1 MKLYNL
7 KDIKEQ
13 VNFSQAVKRGLGRKQ
28 GLFFPETIPRISKK
42 KIKKLINE
50 TFITRSQKILSIFI
64 GSEIEKSIINKSIQK
79 AFSFPGPKISYITKK
94 ILCCELFHG
103 PTLAFKD
110 YGARFMAQILSLLN
124 AEKKSITI
132 LTATSG
138 DTGAAV
144 AHAFYKMK
152 NIRVVVLYPK
162 GKISKIQRKL
172 FCTLGHNITTI
183 AVDGS
188 FDECQKL
195 VKKAFNDIE
204 IKKYTQLNSAN
215 SINISR
221 LLAQICYFFEIFHL
235 IPESIHNK
243 IIISVP
249 CGNFGNLTAGLIAKS
264 MGLPVKKFI
273 LSTNSNNTVPRYLKT
288 GIWNPYKTIS
298 TMSNAMDIS
307 RPNNWP
313 RVQKILQKEQ
323 WKINK
328 HLEYGSVSEES
339 TKKNIKELFK
349 KFNYISEPHASV
361 AYTLLKKSI
370 NKKDLY
376 GIFLGTAHPIKF
388 QETVEKILQIKLQ
401 KPQVISKI
409 IHLKELSY
417 NIKPNFNTLKKILIN
432 HQ

>member
-1 MKLYNL
+1 MNLYNL
-7 KDIKEQ
+7 KDIKEK
-13 VNFSQAVKRGLGRKQ
+13 VNFTQAIKLGLGKKQ
-28 GLFFPETIPRISKK
+28 GLFFPEIIPKISKK
-42 KIKKLINE
+42 KIKKLINKN
-50 TFITRSQKILSIFI
+50 FITRSQKILSMFI
-64 GSEIEKSIINKSIQK
+64 GSEIKKKTINSSIQSS
-79 AFSFPGPKISYITKK
+79 FSFPGPKISYIKK
-94 ILCCELFHG
+94 NIACCELFHG

-124 AEKKSITI
+124 TEKKSITI

-162 GKISKIQRKL
+162 GKISTIQRKL
-172 FCTLGHNITTI
+172 FCTLGKNITTI
-183 AVDGS
+183 SVDGN

-195 VKKAFNDIE
+195 VKKAFNDSDIRE
-204 IKKYTQLNSAN
+204 YTQLNSAN

-235 IPESIHNK
+235 VPKDLHNK
-243 IIISVP
+243 IVISVP

-298 TMSNAMDIS
+298 TISNAMDIS

-313 RVQKILQKEQ
+313 RVQEILKKNK

-328 HLEYGSVSEES
+328 HLEYGSVSEKS
-339 TKKNIKELFK
+339 TKKHLKELFQ
-349 KFNYISEPHASV
+349 KFNYISEPHASI
-361 AYTLLKKSI
+361 AYTLLKKSLE
-370 NKKDLY
+370 KKNLY

-388 QETVEKILQIKLQ
+388 QETVEKILQIKL
-401 KPQVISKI
+401 KI
-409 IHLKELSY
+409 PNSASNYINLKELSY
-417 NIKPNFNTLKKILIN
+417 SIKPSFHLLKKILIKK
-432 HQ
+432 

>member
-7 KDIKEQ
+7 KDKTEK
-13 VNFSQAVKRGLGRKQ
+13 VNFSQAIKLGLGKKQ
-28 GLFFPETIPRISKK
+28 GLFFPKIIPNISKE

-50 TFITRSQKILSIFI
+50 NFITRSQKILSIFI
-64 GSEIEKSIINKSIQK
+64 GPEIKKKIIDFSVKSS
-79 AFSFPGPKISYITKK
+79 FSFKGPKINNIKEN
-94 ILCCELFHG
+94 LACCELFHG

-124 AEKKSITI
+124 TDKKSITI

-152 NIRVVVLYPK
+152 NIRVVILYPK
-162 GKISKIQRKL
+162 GKISKIQKKL
-172 FCTLGHNITTI
+172 FCTLGENITTI

-188 FDECQKL
+188 FDECQEL
-195 VKKAFNDIE
+195 VKKAFNNQE
-204 IKKYTQLNSAN
+204 IKEHTQLNSAN

-235 IPESIHNK
+235 VPQNFHNK
-243 IIISVP
+243 IIISIP
-249 CGNFGNLTAGLIAKS
+249 CGNFGNLTAGLLAKS
-264 MGLPVKKFI
+264 MGLPIHKFV
-273 LSTNSNNTVPRYLKT
+273 LSTNSNDTVPRFLKT

-298 TMSNAMDIS
+298 TISNAMDIS

-313 RVQKILQKEQ
+313 RVHEIFKRKQ
-323 WKINK
+323 WIFEEY
-328 HLEYGSVSEES
+328 LGYGSVSEES
-339 TKKNIKELFK
+339 TKKNIQELFK

-361 AYTLLKKSI
+361 AYTVLKKEM
-370 NKKDLY
+370 KKSDKY

-388 QETVEKILQIKLQ
+388 KETVENILKIKL
-401 KPQVISKI
+401 KI
-409 IHLKELSY
+409 PKSILEINNLKELSY
-417 NIKPNFNTLKKILIN
+417 KIKPNFKKLKKILIEK
-432 HQ
+432 